1 MPGPRAADV
10 PLETGDTLLSRGRDR
25 HDSSSA
31 QHPGGLPT
39 GDGTGQVPVAR
50 DRQEDGAGHHLR
62 IRVSEDIL
70 HQQLT

>member
-10 PLETGDTLLSRGRDR
+10 PLEAGDTLLSRGRDR

-39 GDGTGQVPVAR
+39 AGRTGPCGK
-50 DRQEDGAGHHLR
+50 DRREDGAGHHLH
-62 IRVSEDIL
+62 IRASKDIL
-70 HQQLT
+70 LQQLA